1 MDLLIEK
8 PKGVQLF
15 EVVVGTYEEYL
26 IGFTINHDPKAVSLS
41 FEMKF
46 NIN

>member
-8 PKGVQLF
+8 PKGVPLF

-26 IGFTINHDPKAVSLS
+26 IGFTVNRDPKTVGYFA
-41 FEMKF
+41 
-46 NIN
+46 I

>member
-15 EVVVGTYEEYL
+15 ELVVGTYEEYL
-26 IGFTINHDPKAVSLS
+26 IGFTVNQDQKTVGLMH
-41 FEMKF
+41 
-46 NIN
+46 